1 MDKVMLKKLK
11 KGKTFAYY
19 GNEESVLIGQSFNFQ
34 THTSLSFLE
43 LLEKRMTELKI
54 SPDFLSI
61 SGTSLV
67 GN

>member
-1 MDKVMLKKLK
+1 MDKGMLKKLK
-11 KGKTFAYY
+11 KGNKFAYY
-19 GNEESVLIGQSFNFQ
+19 GNEESVLIGRIFIIL
-34 THTSLSFLE
+34 THTNLRLLE